1 MPGPNS
7 EDNTT
12 DERGPETSTRTDIG
26 GQNMPSA
33 TAFADMLKA
42 ALAPFLSQL
51 TNLNE
56 NVSSV
61 LLDGQD
67 EPDEDGETASGDGP
81 AKSEDMDADLSALL
95 ASAGKDDNNEAM
107 PGDDLLK

>member
-33 TAFADMLKA
+33 TAFADMFKA
-42 ALAPFLSQL
+42 ALVPVLSQL

-61 LLDGQD
+61 VLDGQD

-81 AKSEDMDADLSALL
+81 AKTADMVQIYLRSSPLRAKMIVTRLCRATTS
-95 ASAGKDDNNEAM
+95 
-107 PGDDLLK
+107 